1 MKLFALCFCLLV
13 ANADAAENWIALF
26 DGKSLDG
33 WRWDKPGEKNAP
45 SWTVREGLLCT
56 RPDLGKAV
64 YLITEREFEDFE
76 LRFDWK
82 IEQGGNSG
90 IKYRIQT
97 WGESDRRLEPIGLEY
112 QITDDVDNRDAKSAV
127 KHTSGAIYDYVAPE
141 KSKPA
146 RADVWHRAGIVVKG
160 TKIEHWLDGE
170 RTVTLDLT
178 TEQAKLSFATSKR
191 GSREML
197 RKQEQRKSPI
207 ALQIHDGVVC
217 FRELKVKP
225 L

>member
-1 MKLFALCFCLLV
+1 MA
-13 ANADAAENWIALF
+13 ADSWTPLF
-26 DGKSLDG
+26 DGKSLAG
-33 WRWDKPGEKNAP
+33 WRWDKPGESNVP
-45 SWTVREGLLCT
+45 SWEARDGMLCT
-56 RPDLGKAV
+56 TPGQGKAV
-64 YLITEREFEDFE
+64 YLISEREFEDFE
-76 LRFDWK
+76 LRFEWRT
-82 IEQGGNSG
+82 ENGGNSG
-90 IKYRIQT
+90 IKYRVQT
-97 WGESDRRLEPIGLEY
+97 WGNSERRLEPSGLEY
-112 QITDDVDNRDAKSAV
+112 QITDDVDNRDAKSAT

-141 KSKPA
+141 KSNPA

-170 RTVTLDLT
+170 RTVALDLA
-178 TEQAKLSFATSKR
+178 TEQAKLAFATSKR